1 MATFQDVAE
10 EYGITHDQVRQLK
23 RVMETTWDMIG
34 WDWMSCFDGGE
45 AEAYDVYGSEASM
58 VAEATIDA
66 GRIKTHNPGEE
77 LDWVSKMPDGSWRK
91 GTICMAEAVWEAR
104 V

>member
-1 MATFQDVAE
+1 MATFQEVAE
-10 EYGITHDQVRQLK
+10 EYKITHDQIRQLK

-34 WDWMSCFDGGE
+34 WDWVSCFDGGE
-45 AEAYDVYGSEASM
+45 AEAYDVYGSEAAM

-66 GRIKTHNPGEE
+66 GRIKTHNPSEE
-77 LDWVSKMPDGSWRK
+77 LDWVSKMPDGSWRQ